1 MRQLLFGTG
10 ILGLGLSITPMIGMI
25 NVMDPTILPTALGI
39 TLAIFGGA
47 SLVAFNMRKGSLL
60 SYGKVLG
67 GSLFGLICLQLVGI
81 GSLFFTGPNPFAY
94 MLLNASTYISA
105 GLFTA
110 FVAYDTHLAVKMY
123 EQNMPDSLGLA
134 ANFVLDFWNIFVSIL
149 RMLSNQNQ
157 WWGFCVIYASIDVL
171 QILHEI
177 GIMLNFLNYRLF
189 FMRL

>member
-1 MRQLLFGTG
+1 MAKNSIMRQLLFGTG

-157 WWGFCVIYASIDVL
+157 
-171 QILHEI
+171 
-177 GIMLNFLNYRLF
+177 
-189 FMRL
+189 